1 MKAAIFFV
9 ILLIVV
15 GFSASSLCNQVFAD
29 QLQAASKQRIG
40 NYEVE
45 MTTEPK
51 NPMASNNPTR
61 ILIRIAGVNGDD
73 LVDVPIIIRIVKD
86 GTEIQ
91 KTDPIIVPYGHY
103 THEFAFAQPG
113 RYVLYIDVNDY
124 TYSGET
130 LPFTFFINIA
140 GKFDFLYIAVPSA
153 AAVAAVTVVVLTL
166 MKKRKKL
173 ANIKGAGRRAD
184 SNELE

>member
-9 ILLIVV
+9 ILLVVV
-15 GFSASSLCNQVFAD
+15 GFSASALREQVFAD

-51 NPMASNNPTR
+51 NPIASNSPAR

-73 LVDVPIIIRIVKD
+73 LVDVPIMIRIVKD

-91 KTDPIIVPYGHY
+91 RTDPIIVPYGHY
-103 THEFAFAQPG
+103 THEFTFAQPG

-124 TYSGET
+124 SYSGEMLT
-130 LPFTFFINIA
+130 FTFFINVA
-140 GKFDFLYIAVPSA
+140 GTFDFLYIAVPSA
-153 AAVAAVTVVVLTL
+153 AAVAVVTAIVLTL

-173 ANIKGAGRRAD
+173 TNIKRGRQTGG
-184 SNELE
+184 SELG